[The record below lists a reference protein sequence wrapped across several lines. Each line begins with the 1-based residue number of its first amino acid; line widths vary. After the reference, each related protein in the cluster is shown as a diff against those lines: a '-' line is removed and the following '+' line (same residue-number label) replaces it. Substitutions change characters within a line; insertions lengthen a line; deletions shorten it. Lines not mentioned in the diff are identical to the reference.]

1 MNAIKRNI
9 PNIITLANL
18 MCGLL
23 AIFSAIQ
30 GNIAIASLWIFAGA
44 FFDFFDGLAARLLNV
59 SGEFGK
65 QLDSM
70 ADMVTFGVAPGMILF
85 QLIDSTI
92 FNTFEILN
100 NSLNQSDISQPDFF
114 PSLIAFLIPLFSA
127 IRLAKFNIDTRQ
139 TTSFIGLPT
148 PVAAIFIASFPMIGK
163 EYGIWLSTEL
173 LIGVTVILSLLLVAE
188 IPLFSL
194 KISQEE
200 SLFSR
205 LNIFRIIL
213 ILSAV
218 LLLFVF
224 QFAAIPFIVI
234 LYLILSLL
242 NNIL

>member
-85 QLIDSTI
+85 KLI
-92 FNTFEILN
+92 FNSIE
-100 NSLNQSDISQPDFF
+100 NSFPQYEISQPDFF
-114 PSLIAFLIPLFSA
+114 PSFIAFLIPLFSA

-148 PVAAIFIASFPMIGK
+148 PAAAIFIASFPMIGE

-173 LIGVTVILSLLLVAE
+173 LIGSTVILSLLLVSE

-194 KISQEE
+194 KISQGE
-200 SLFSR
+200 SLNSR
-205 LNIFRIIL
+205 LNIFRILL

-218 LLLFVF
+218 ILLFVF

>member
-18 MCGLL
+18 TCGLI
-23 AIFSAIQ
+23 AIITAGQ
-30 GNIAIASLWIFAGA
+30 GNIEIASLYIFAGA
-44 FFDFFDGLAARLLNV
+44 FFDFFDGLAARLLKV

-85 QLIDSTI
+85 QLIYISI
-92 FNTFEILN
+92 VNTFH
-100 NSLNQSDISQPDFF
+100 QPDFIQTDF
-114 PSLIAFLIPLFSA
+114 NPSLIAFLIPIFSA

-148 PVAAIFIASFPMIGK
+148 PALAIVIAAIPLINFDLLPIFIDLRFLIV
-163 EYGIWLSTEL
+163 LS
-173 LIGVTVILSLLLVAE
+173 VILPLLLVVN

-194 KISQEE
+194 KISQGE
-200 SLFSR
+200 SINSR
-205 LNIFRIIL
+205 LNTFRIIL
-213 ILSAV
+213 ILAAV
-218 LLLFVF
+218 ILLFVF

>member
-1 MNAIKRNI
+1 MDAIKRNI

-18 MCGLL
+18 FCGLCAIIFAFQGNL
-23 AIFSAIQ
+23 PIASFCIFS
-30 GNIAIASLWIFAGA
+30 GA

-59 SGEFGK
+59 SGELGK

-85 QLIDSTI
+85 QLIYYSQTI
-92 FNTFEILN
+92 SFF
-100 NSLNQSDISQPDFF
+100 QSDIKDPNLF
-114 PSLIAFLIPLFSA
+114 PAILAFLLPIFSA
-127 IRLAKFNIDTRQ
+127 IRLAKFNIDTKQ

-148 PVAAIFIASFPMIGK
+148 PASAIFMAAIPLINTDSSPLFVDLRFLILISIILP
-163 EYGIWLSTEL
+163 LL
-173 LIGVTVILSLLLVAE
+173 LITT

-194 KISQEE
+194 KISKGERI
-200 SLFSR
+200 SSR
-205 LNIFRIIL
+205 LNIFRITL
-213 ILSAV
+213 ILASMI
-218 LLLFVF
+218 LLFVF